1 MENTYFVTITGI
13 DHYYGKKPF
22 EIGRIVKLIKDKDNE
37 YDKEAVAAY
46 LPFIEIIGYV
56 ANSTN
61 TVYDGTI
68 SAGRLYDKIDDYA
81 YARVMFVTHTSVI
94 ALVLDKE
101 DIEETDDDDGDEE
114 NDNIDSSKIISLA
127 EQADEKTERSPDKKK
142 KGKAKQKIGFAI
154 E

>member
-22 EIGRIVKLIKDKDNE
+22 EIGRIVKLIKDKNNE
-37 YDKEAVAAY
+37 YDKEAIAAY
-46 LPFIEIIGYV
+46 LPFIETIGYV

-81 YARVMFVTHTSVI
+81 YARVMFVTRTSVI

-101 DIEETDDDDGDEE
+101 DVEETEDDDSDDVNNSIDGAE
-114 NDNIDSSKIISLA
+114 IISDA
-127 EQADEKTERSPDKKK
+127 EPVGGKIEKSPAKKN

>member
-81 YARVMFVTHTSVI
+81 YARVMFITHTSVI

>member
-22 EIGRIVKLIKDKDNE
+22 EIGRIIKLIKDKNNE
-37 YDKEAVAAY
+37 YDKEAVAAF
-46 LPFIEIIGYV
+46 LPFIETIGYV

-81 YARVMFVTHTSVI
+81 YARVMFVTRTSVI

-101 DIEETDDDDGDEE
+101 DVEETEDDDSDDVNNSIDGAE
-114 NDNIDSSKIISLA
+114 IISDA
-127 EQADEKTERSPDKKK
+127 EPVGGKIEKSPAKKN

>member
-22 EIGRIVKLIKDKDNE
+22 EIGRIVKLIKDKNNE
-37 YDKEAVAAY
+37 YDKEAVAAF
-46 LPFIEIIGYV
+46 LPFIETIGYV

-81 YARVMFVTHTSVI
+81 YARVMFVTRTSVI

-101 DIEETDDDDGDEE
+101 DVEETEDDDSDDVNNSIDGAE
-114 NDNIDSSKIISLA
+114 IISDA
-127 EQADEKTERSPDKKK
+127 EPVGGKIEKSPAKKN

>member
-22 EIGRIVKLIKDKDNE
+22 EIGRIVKLIKDKNNE
-37 YDKEAVAAY
+37 YDKEAVAAF
-46 LPFIEIIGYV
+46 LPFIETIGYV

-81 YARVMFVTHTSVI
+81 YARVMFVTRTSVI

-101 DIEETDDDDGDEE
+101 DVEETEDDDSDDVNNSIDGAE
-114 NDNIDSSKIISLA
+114 IISDA
-127 EQADEKTERSPDKKK
+127 EPAGGKIEKSPEKKN

>member
-22 EIGRIVKLIKDKDNE
+22 EIGRIVKLIKDKNNE
-37 YDKEAVAAY
+37 YDKEAVAAF
-46 LPFIEIIGYV
+46 LPFIETIGYV

-68 SAGRLYDKIDDYA
+68 SADRLYDKIDDYA
-81 YARVMFVTHTSVI
+81 YARVMFVTRTSVI

-101 DIEETDDDDGDEE
+101 DVEETEDDDSDDVNNSIDGAE
-114 NDNIDSSKIISLA
+114 IISDA
-127 EQADEKTERSPDKKK
+127 EHAGGKIEKSPAKKN

>member
-22 EIGRIVKLIKDKDNE
+22 EIGRIVKLIKDKNNE
-37 YDKEAVAAY
+37 YDKEAIAAY
-46 LPFIEIIGYV
+46 LPFIETIGYV

-81 YARVMFVTHTSVI
+81 YARVMFVTRTSVI

-101 DIEETDDDDGDEE
+101 DVEETEDDDSDEE
-114 NDNIDSSKIISLA
+114 DDNTSSSEIISVT
-127 EQADEKTERSPDKKK
+127 EQAEKKSPAKKN